1 MHFFPDFRSY
11 LKTPEGTTVLM
22 MELCNWLEAK
32 RTPKVVVI
40 DSSTSITFFPIYTS
54 SSSWILMS
62 QYVWRIIAAAGREK
76 QTQNLL
82 LHHFYGNL
90 PNYVWQI
97 VKTYQKPC
105 MQNSA
110 DIFFYYLTN
119 IFHIHEVFYWF
130 ARWFFINN
138 SIVFLDIYLII
149 AIIRNEN
156 TSPTIWKKNI
166 YL

>member
-1 MHFFPDFRSY
+1 MTGGKENSKSGSDRFEHEY
-11 LKTPEGTTVLM
+11 Y
-22 MELCNWLEAK
+22 
-32 RTPKVVVI
+32 I
-40 DSSTSITFFPIYTS
+40 FPIYTS

-110 DIFFYYLTN
+110 DIFFTRPNKYFSYTRGFLLICKM
-119 IFHIHEVFYWF
+119 IFY
-130 ARWFFINN
+130 
-138 SIVFLDIYLII
+138 
-149 AIIRNEN
+149 
-156 TSPTIWKKNI
+156 
-166 YL
+166 

>member
-11 LKTPEGTTVLM
+11 LKTLEGTTVLM

-90 PNYVWQI
+90 PNYVLQI
-97 VKTYQKPC
+97 VKTYKSHACKIRLLDQWPFFFTRPNKYFSYTRGFLLIYK
-105 MQNSA
+105 M
-110 DIFFYYLTN
+110 IFY
-119 IFHIHEVFYWF
+119 
-130 ARWFFINN
+130 
-138 SIVFLDIYLII
+138 
-149 AIIRNEN
+149 
-156 TSPTIWKKNI
+156 
-166 YL
+166 